1 MKKDKKAKNI
11 DMLQQEFAKAT
22 IGILTDYRGL
32 KTQEIN
38 GLRRKLQES
47 GGDYKVVKNTLA
59 VKAIEKLNRSEM
71 KTSFSGPVAIAFG
84 RGEVQETAKVFTD
97 YIRTSKISLTA
108 KGGFMGDKMLTN
120 DDITTLATLPSKP
133 VLVAKI
139 IGGMK
144 SPLYS
149 FVGVLA
155 APMRNL
161 QGVLQARIKQLEGN
175 N

>member
-1 MKKDKKAKNI
+1 MKKAEKAENI
-11 DMLQQEFAKAT
+11 DMLEQEFAKAS

-59 VKAIEKLNRSEM
+59 VKAAEKLNRSEM
-71 KTSFSGPVAIAFG
+71 KTIFSGPIAIALG
-84 RGEVQETAKVFTD
+84 RGEVQDTAKIFTD
-97 YIRTSKISLTA
+97 YVRTSKINITA
-108 KGGFMGDKMLTN
+108 RGGFMGNIILTN
-120 DDITTLATLPSKP
+120 DDINTLATLPSKP
-133 VLVAKI
+133 VLIAKI

-149 FVGVLA
+149 LAGVLA

>member
-11 DMLQQEFAKAT
+11 DMLQQEFTKAT

-59 VKAIEKLNRSEM
+59 VKAIEKQNHPEM
-71 KTSFSGPVAIAFG
+71 KTAFSGPVAIAFG

-97 YIRTSKISLTA
+97 YIRTSKINLTA

-120 DDITTLATLPSKP
+120 DDITTLAALPSKQI
-133 VLVAKI
+133 LVAKI

>member
-1 MKKDKKAKNI
+1 MKKEEKAQNI
-11 DMLQQEFAKAT
+11 DMLHQEFTKAS

-32 KTQEIN
+32 KTPEVN

-59 VKAIEKLNRSEM
+59 VKALEKLNHPEM
-71 KTSFSGPVAIAFG
+71 KTIFIGPIAVAIG
-84 RGEVQETAKVFTD
+84 RGEVQDTAKVFTD
-97 YIRTSKISLTA
+97 YVRTSKISLTV
-108 KGGFMGDKMLTN
+108 KGGFMGEKLLTSS
-120 DDITTLATLPSKP
+120 DITTLATLPPKS
-133 VLVAKI
+133 VLVAQI

-161 QGVLQARIKQLEGN
+161 QGVLQARIKQLEGTN
-175 N
+175 

>member
-1 MKKDKKAKNI
+1 MKKEKKAQNI
-11 DMLQQEFAKAT
+11 EKLQQEFNQAS
-22 IGILTDYRGL
+22 IGILTDFRGL
-32 KTQEIN
+32 KTVEVN

-59 VKAIEKLNRSEM
+59 VKAAERLNHPEM
-71 KTSFSGPVAIAFG
+71 KDIFIGPVAIAYG

-97 YIRTSKISLTA
+97 YVRISKINIGV
-108 KGGFMGDKMLTN
+108 KGGFMGDKILSGAE
-120 DDITTLATLPSKP
+120 ISELAALPPKP

-149 FVGVLA
+149 LAGVLA
-155 APMRNL
+155 APLRNL
-161 QGVLQARIKQLEGN
+161 QGVLQARIKQLEGSN
-175 N
+175 

>member
-1 MKKDKKAKNI
+1 MKKEEKAQNI
-11 DMLQQEFAKAT
+11 DMLQQEFSKAS

-32 KTQEIN
+32 KTPEVN

-59 VKAIEKLNRSEM
+59 VKAAEKLNYPDM
-71 KTSFSGPVAIAFG
+71 KIIFTGPVAIALG
-84 RGEVQETAKVFTD
+84 RGEVQDTAKVFTD
-97 YIRTSKISLTA
+97 YVRTSKISLTV
-108 KGGFMGDKMLTN
+108 KGGFMGDKMLTS
-120 DDITTLATLPSKP
+120 DDIATLATLPPKP

-161 QGVLQARIKQLEGN
+161 QGVLQARIKQLEGTN
-175 N
+175 

>member
-1 MKKDKKAKNI
+1 MKKEEKAENI
-11 DMLQQEFAKAT
+11 DMLEQEFAKAS

-47 GGDYKVVKNTLA
+47 GGDYKVIKNTLA
-59 VKAIEKLNRSEM
+59 VKAMEKLNRSEM
-71 KTSFSGPVAIAFG
+71 KTIFTGPIAIALG
-84 RGEVQETAKVFTD
+84 RGEIQDTAKVFTD
-97 YIRTSKISLTA
+97 YVRTSKISITA
-108 KGGFMGDKMLTN
+108 RGGFMGDKILTN
-120 DDITTLATLPSKP
+120 DDINTLATLPPKP
-133 VLVAKI
+133 VLIAKI

-149 FVGVLA
+149 LAGVLA

>member
-1 MKKDKKAKNI
+1 MKKEEKAQNI
-11 DMLQQEFAKAT
+11 DKLQQEFAKAS

-32 KTQEIN
+32 KTPELN

-59 VKAIEKLNRSEM
+59 VKAAEKLNHPGM
-71 KTSFSGPVAIAFG
+71 KTIFTGPIAIALG
-84 RGEVQETAKVFTD
+84 RGEVQDTAKVFTD
-97 YIRTSKISLTA
+97 YVRTSKISLTV
-108 KGGFMGDKMLTN
+108 KGGFMGDKLLTSN
-120 DDITTLATLPSKP
+120 DITTLATLPPKP

-161 QGVLQARIKQLEGN
+161 QGVLQARIKQLEGTN
-175 N
+175 

>member
-1 MKKDKKAKNI
+1 MKKEEKAQNI
-11 DMLQQEFAKAT
+11 DMLHQEFTKAS

-32 KTQEIN
+32 KTPEVN

-59 VKAIEKLNRSEM
+59 VKALEKLNHPEM
-71 KTSFSGPVAIAFG
+71 KTIFIGPIAVAIG
-84 RGEVQETAKVFTD
+84 RGEVQDTAKVFTD
-97 YIRTSKISLTA
+97 YVRTSKISLTV
-108 KGGFMGDKMLTN
+108 KGGFMGEKLLTSS
-120 DDITTLATLPSKP
+120 DITALATLPPKS
-133 VLVAKI
+133 VLVAQI

-161 QGVLQARIKQLEGN
+161 QGVLQARIKQLEGTN
-175 N
+175 

>member
-1 MKKDKKAKNI
+1 MKKEEKAKNI
-11 DMLQQEFAKAT
+11 NMLQQEFAKAT

-59 VKAIEKLNRSEM
+59 IKAAEKLNHPEM
-71 KTSFSGPVAIAFG
+71 KTIFSGPIAIAFG
-84 RGEVQETAKVFTD
+84 RGEVQDTAKVFTD
-97 YIRTSKISLTA
+97 YIRTSKINLIA
-108 KGGFMGDKMLTN
+108 KNGFMGDLILTN
-120 DDITTLATLPSKP
+120 EDIALLATLPPKP

-139 IGGMK
+139 IGGIK

-149 FVGVLA
+149 LAGVLA